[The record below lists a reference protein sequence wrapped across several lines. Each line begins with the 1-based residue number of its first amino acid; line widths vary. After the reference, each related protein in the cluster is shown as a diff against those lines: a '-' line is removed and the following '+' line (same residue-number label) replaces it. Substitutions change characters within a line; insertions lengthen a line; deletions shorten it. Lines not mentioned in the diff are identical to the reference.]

1 MFRSKESEKLNNKSA
16 FIVAGLVIL
25 VCLISLTGATYA
37 LFTSSPEDGTI
48 GVISTS
54 GIVDVDIVDSDNESF
69 VGRVLQFKTTG
80 AYEDGV
86 YFEPGAT
93 FHTEGFYIVN
103 KGNVPINFRVYISN
117 DERLDMEK
125 FEEAFEFYITTDP
138 RGNEGAVNLLSFTGR
153 LEAGEST
160 EAYFLV
166 IKMKENATSEFTG
179 QVYDSIGITVCA
191 VQGNIMTEG
200 IDQNE

>member
-1 MFRSKESEKLNNKSA
+1 MFRSKYNEKLNSKSA
-16 FIVAGLVIL
+16 IIMAGLVML

-54 GIVDVDIVDSDNESF
+54 GIVDVDIVDSDNKSF

-93 FHTEGFYIVN
+93 FYTDGFYVAN

-117 DERLDMEK
+117 DSRIDMEE
-125 FEEAFEFYITTDP
+125 FEKSFEFYITTNP
-138 RGNEGAVNLLSFTGR
+138 RSTDGAVNLLSFTGR
-153 LEAGEST
+153 LEVGDRSGP
-160 EAYFLV
+160 YFLV
-166 IKMKENATSEFTG
+166 VKMKETATNEFAG
-179 QVYDSIGITVCA
+179 KEFESIGITVCA
-191 VQGNIMTEG
+191 VQGNIMNER
-200 IDQNE
+200 IDPNE